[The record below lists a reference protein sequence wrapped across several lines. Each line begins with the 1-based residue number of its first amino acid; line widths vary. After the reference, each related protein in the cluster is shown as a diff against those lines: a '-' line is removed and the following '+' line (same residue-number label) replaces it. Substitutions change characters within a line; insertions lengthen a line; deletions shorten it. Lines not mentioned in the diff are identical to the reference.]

1 MSSEMLREVRFRL
14 PSHELADSIDTM
26 HSSMNAVELTK
37 LMDISD
43 TIMREGMCEE
53 EFCARLIRTMDLY
66 NSIGPKDGAETML
79 VLQLLTSHNAAMEL
93 MRRASYPDQ
102 CDEAAHKMRNQAIR
116 LMNNF
121 NQGMAVLDSRRGSN
135 KKTVVI
141 EKHVPAPESTLTA
154 TTETLSEVADGIP
167 LATLGKLQSVK

>member
-14 PSHELADSIDTM
+14 PSHELVDSTDTM
-26 HSSMNAVELTK
+26 HSSMNAVELAK

-53 EFCARLIRTMDLY
+53 EFLARLIRTIDLY

-79 VLQLLTSHNAAMEL
+79 VIQMLTSHNAAMEL
-93 MRRASYPDQ
+93 IRRASFPDQ
-102 CDEAAHKMRNQAIR
+102 CDEAAYKMRNQAIR

-121 NQGMAVLDSRRGSN
+121 NQGMAVLDSRRGSS

-141 EKHVPAPESTLTA
+141 EKHVAAPENDLA
-154 TTETLSEVADGIP
+154 VTTEALAEASDGIS